1 MTSFDNRE
9 KGFEK
14 KFVTDEELKF
24 KVSSRRNRYLG
35 EWAAGI
41 LQLKDEKQ
49 SEYVQSVVKADLEEA
64 GDDVRLCHRP
74 SCSRRQI
81 RGRGRSRR
89 QVGAQCTT
97 PVQFGGARS
106 DGCGHRHGYTSTEPR
121 GRYGDT
127 GI

>member
-1 MTSFDNRE
+1 MSSFDDRK

-64 GDDVRLCHRP
+64 GDEDV
-74 SCSRRQI
+74 I
-81 RGRGRSRR
+81 RKLKADLENHHITEEEIKKKITEFN
-89 QVGAQCTT
+89 QKAQADF
-97 PVQFGGARS
+97 Q
-106 DGCGHRHGYTSTEPR
+106 
-121 GRYGDT
+121 
-127 GI
+127 

>member
-1 MTSFDNRE
+1 MSSFDDRK

-64 GDDVRLCHRP
+64 GDEDVIRKLKQILGIIILLKKKLEKNHR
-74 SCSRRQI
+74 I
-81 RGRGRSRR
+81 
-89 QVGAQCTT
+89 
-97 PVQFGGARS
+97 
-106 DGCGHRHGYTSTEPR
+106 
-121 GRYGDT
+121 
-127 GI
+127 

>member
-1 MTSFDNRE
+1 MSSFDDRK

-64 GDDVRLCHRP
+64 GDEDV
-74 SCSRRQI
+74 I
-81 RGRGRSRR
+81 RKLKEDLKNHHITEEEIRKKITEFN
-89 QVGAQCTT
+89 QKAQADF
-97 PVQFGGARS
+97 Q
-106 DGCGHRHGYTSTEPR
+106 
-121 GRYGDT
+121 
-127 GI
+127 

>member
-1 MTSFDNRE
+1 MSSFDDRK

-35 EWAAGI
+35 EWATGI

-64 GDDVRLCHRP
+64 GDEDV
-74 SCSRRQI
+74 I
-81 RGRGRSRR
+81 RKLKADLENHHITEEEIRKKITEFN
-89 QVGAQCTT
+89 QKAQADF
-97 PVQFGGARS
+97 Q
-106 DGCGHRHGYTSTEPR
+106 
-121 GRYGDT
+121 
-127 GI
+127 